1 MLLISFDSAKCF
13 ECDSISN
20 IVNHHVIP
28 QSLGG
33 KNTIPLCQ
41 PCHDKVHGVK
51 PRNISLSNLTKQG
64 LQKAKQRGV
73 KLGSPNPEK
82 SIKSMNDGATKA
94 KKEFRIKMSPITTYL
109 KNNGFKTLQSKADY
123 LNNKNIP
130 TRTGKKWVASTVHKL
145 LNE

>member
-1 MLLISFDSAKCF
+1 MLLVSFDSAKCF
-13 ECDSISN
+13 ECNSTSN

-51 PRNISLSNLTKQG
+51 PRNMSLSNLTKQG

-82 SIKSMNDGATKA
+82 SIKFMNEGASKA
-94 KKEFRIKMSPITTYL
+94 KKEFRIKMSPIIIYL
-109 KNNGFKTLQSKADY
+109 KDNGFKTLQSIADY
-123 LNNKNIP
+123 LNNENIS
-130 TRTGKKWVASTVHKL
+130 TRTGKKWAVGSVHNL